1 MLRTELREKEAAL
14 QEKDEQ
20 LRRKELQLQEL
31 QKDLQKKDVLLK
43 EKEDDRKTYG
53 SIDSILLEEKTR
65 ELTLTQELL
74 HQFQV
79 CT

>member
-1 MLRTELREKEAAL
+1 MLQTELREKEAAL

-20 LRRKELQLQEL
+20 LHRKELQLQEL

-43 EKEDDRKTYG
+43 ERGDDRKTYV
-53 SIDSILLEEKTR
+53 SIDGILLEEKTR

-74 HQFQV
+74 RQFQV
-79 CT
+79 YT

>member
-43 EKEDDRKTYG
+43 EEDDRKTCV
-53 SIDSILLEEKTR
+53 SIDRILLEEKTR

-79 CT
+79 YT